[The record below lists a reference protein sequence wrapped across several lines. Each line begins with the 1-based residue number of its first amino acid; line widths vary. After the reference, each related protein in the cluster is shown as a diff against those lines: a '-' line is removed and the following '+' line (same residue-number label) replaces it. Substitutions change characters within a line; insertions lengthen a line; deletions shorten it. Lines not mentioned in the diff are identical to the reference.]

1 LGFGTLESEFIENMI
16 DEIAREYGTRDIY
29 QIAGKAGVS
38 IIYESWYPVTLGEFE
53 KKTKTIRVNRNA
65 PGKSEDAEN
74 TQRKIV
80 AHELAHFFAIDLK
93 MDKKEEEKFARSFTE
108 KLLENDR

>member
-1 LGFGTLESEFIENMI
+1 LEFGFIENLI
-16 DEIAREYGTRDIY
+16 DEIAREYGTRDVY
-29 QIAGKAGVS
+29 QIACKAGVS
-38 IIYESWYPVTLGEFE
+38 IIYESWYPVTVGEFE

-65 PGKSEDAEN
+65 PGKAEDAEN

-93 MDKKEEEKFARSFTE
+93 MDKKEEEKFARSFAE
-108 KLLENDR
+108 KLLENDG